1 MEVQEYLREK
11 EKRFEK
17 SVRRLRDVHVFDF
30 NYVPDK
36 PLMRDEIKPI
46 IDAMLRYEKTGIA
59 NHMLIIGSRG
69 SGKTLSVKHL
79 KKLFEA
85 RGLRVLYSNCR
96 VYNTSYK
103 VMANLLEVR
112 ARGVSFDELAERFT
126 DKFQGKTVVVL
137 DEVDLLSEK
146 DKNKDIL
153 YFLSRSSQNY
163 MAVLLSNNPK
173 WMNVLDESIRS
184 TLQPELVHF
193 RSYDALELGRILQQR
208 ADLGIRGTP
217 KKVVNEIS
225 ALTARNTNSDVRVAI
240 KTLYYWATEP
250 DMPLVENFQKARR
263 DIIID
268 VANDLND
275 KNLLILKASA
285 MARDRRVKEVY
296 ETYRRLSVKY
306 KEDPFSYV
314 YFYSALSYLQSL
326 GLVLLIST
334 KVGRTY
340 TNIIHLTF
348 HRDILDAIWELRF
361 IQL

>member
-1 MEVQEYLREK
+1 MDVHKYLLEK

-17 SVRRLRDVHVFDF
+17 SVRRLRDVRVFDF

-36 PLMRDEIKPI
+36 PLMRDEMKPI
-46 IDAMLRYEKTGIA
+46 VDAMLRYEKTGIA
-59 NHMLIIGSRG
+59 NHLLIIGSRG
-69 SGKTLSVKHL
+69 CGKTLSVKHL
-79 KKLFEA
+79 KRLFEQ
-85 RGLRVLYSNCR
+85 RGVQVLYSNCR
-96 VYNTSYK
+96 AYNTSYK
-103 VMANLLEVR
+103 VLANLLETR
-112 ARGVSFDELAERFT
+112 ARGVSFDELAERFMDT
-126 DKFQGKTVVVL
+126 FQGRTIIVL

-153 YFLSRSSQNY
+153 YFLSRSSRNY

-208 ADLGIRGTP
+208 ADLGMRGETP
-217 KKVVNEIS
+217 ANVVNEIA

-240 KTLYYWATEP
+240 KTLYYSATEP
-250 DMPLVENFQKARR
+250 DVSLDENFQKARR
-263 DIIID
+263 DIVID
-268 VANDLND
+268 VINDLND

-285 MARDRRVKEVY
+285 ISCDLRVKEVY
-296 ETYRRLSVKY
+296 ETYRQLSAQMR
-306 KEDPFSYV
+306 EEPFSYV

-326 GLVLLIST
+326 GLILLTST

-340 TNIIHLTF
+340 TNTINLTF
-348 HRDILDAIWELRF
+348 HGDILETLWQLRF
-361 IQL
+361 C

>member
-1 MEVQEYLREK
+1 MDVQEYLREK

-17 SVRRLRDVHVFDF
+17 SARRLRDVRVFDF

-36 PLMRDEIKPI
+36 PLMRDEMKPI
-46 IDAMLRYEKTGIA
+46 IDAMLRYEKTAIA
-59 NHMLIIGSRG
+59 NHLLIIGSRG
-69 SGKTLSVKHL
+69 CGKTLSVKHL
-79 KKLFEA
+79 KRLFEA

-103 VMANLLEVR
+103 VMANLLETR
-112 ARGVSFDELAERFT
+112 ARGVSFDELAERFM
-126 DKFQGKTVVVL
+126 DKFQRKTIVIL

-153 YFLSRSSQNY
+153 YFLSRSSRNY

-184 TLQPELVHF
+184 TLQPELIHF
-193 RSYDALELGRILQQR
+193 RSYDALELGRIIQQR
-208 ADLGIRGTP
+208 ADLGIRETP
-217 KKVVNEIS
+217 TKVVKEIA

-240 KTLYYWATEP
+240 KTLYYSATEP
-250 DMPLVENFQKARR
+250 DVTLGDNFQKARR
-263 DIIID
+263 DIVID
-268 VANDLND
+268 VINDLND

-296 ETYRRLSVKY
+296 ETYRRLSVQY
-306 KEDPFSYV
+306 REEPFSYV

-326 GLVLLIST
+326 GLILLTST

-340 TNIIHLTF
+340 TNIINLTF
-348 HRDILDAIWELRF
+348 HADVLDVLWRLRF
-361 IQL
+361 G